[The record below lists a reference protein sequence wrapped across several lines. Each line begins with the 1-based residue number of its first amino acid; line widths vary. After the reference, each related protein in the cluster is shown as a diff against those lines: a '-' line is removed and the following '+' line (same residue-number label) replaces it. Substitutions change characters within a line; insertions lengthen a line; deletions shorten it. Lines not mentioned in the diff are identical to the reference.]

1 MTNHLRVRGVLRLLA
16 ALTALA
22 AIAGCTPTTTTA
34 TLAAADDAA
43 VTAPGWNG
51 VAVDGAP
58 RMPAQSF
65 TAADGRPF
73 DLAAAM
79 RERPTLVYFGYTNCP
94 DMCPVHMANIAA
106 ALDETTVDPAQV
118 NVVLVTAD
126 PERDTPE
133 VLGEFLETFDRSFIG
148 LWAPREEVD
157 AVLHGLGLPP
167 STIEEDDDGQGRD
180 GHGYTVGHPSQ
191 VFAFDTT
198 GRARLAY
205 PFGTRQS
212 QWVEDLPKLVREWS

>member
-1 MTNHLRVRGVLRLLA
+1 MTTHAPVLSVLRLLA
-16 ALTALA
+16 AIAALTA
-22 AIAGCTPTTTTA
+22 IVGCTPTTTTA

-51 VAVDGAP
+51 VAVEGAP
-58 RMPAQSF
+58 QMPEQTF
-65 TAADGRPF
+65 TDTDGRPF

-106 ALDETTVDPAQV
+106 ALDETTVDPEQV

-126 PERDTPE
+126 PERDSPE
-133 VLGEFLETFDRSFIG
+133 VLDAFLSTFDSSFIG
-148 LWAPREEVD
+148 LWAPRDEVD
-157 AVLHGLGLPP
+157 AVLTALGLPA
-167 STIEEDDDGQGRD
+167 STVEEEDDGHGSDD
-180 GHGYTVGHPSQ
+180 HGYTVGHPSQ
-191 VFAFDTT
+191 VFAFDTA

-212 QWVEDLPKLVREWS
+212 QWVADLPKLVREWS

>member
-1 MTNHLRVRGVLRLLA
+1 MLTHPRSAIAFRLLA
-16 ALTALA
+16 AFAALLAVA
-22 AIAGCTPTTTTA
+22 ACTPTTTTA
-34 TLAAADDAA
+34 TLGAAVDTAAA
-43 VTAPGWNG
+43 APGWNG
-51 VAVDGAP
+51 VAVDDAP
-58 RMPAQSF
+58 QMPALTF
-65 TAADGRPF
+65 TDTQGRPF

-79 RERPTLVYFGYTNCP
+79 RDRPTLVYFGYTNCP

-106 ALDETTVDPAQV
+106 ALDETTVAPEQV

-133 VLGEFLETFDRSFIG
+133 VLDAFLETFDSSFIG
-148 LWAPREEVD
+148 LWAPRDEVD
-157 AVLHGLGLPP
+157 AVLTGLGLPA
-167 STIEEDDDGQGRD
+167 STIEEDDD

-212 QWVEDLPKLVREWS
+212 QWVADLPKLVREWS